1 MRELCHAALPLREGK
16 ILDPFM
22 GSGSTIA
29 AAHALGYD
37 AVGIELDE
45 TFYEMA
51 ENAIPKLA
59 EVPTEIEKRDDVQ
72 EHRTQS
78 RSLSD
83 FN

>member
-1 MRELCHAALPLREGK
+1 
-16 ILDPFM
+16 
-22 GSGSTIA
+22 
-29 AAHALGYD
+29 
-37 AVGIELDE
+37 VGIELDE

>member
-1 MRELCHAALPLREGK
+1 
-16 ILDPFM
+16 M